1 MNVLQ
6 KLGPGLL
13 YAGAAIGVSHLVQS
27 TTAGAKFGLT
37 LIWAVVIANIIKY
50 PIFEFGVRYAK
61 VKQENLLVGYRS
73 LGKWAIILFAL
84 ITLGTMFAIQAA
96 VTIVTAGLFEEVFSL
111 SWSNAIWSS
120 IILLLSAIVLGVGK
134 YRLLDKLIK
143 VIIITL
149 SLTTVITLV
158 VALFKSP
165 SFEWGHF
172 EFSNTLHIGF
182 LIALIGWMPAPFD
195 VTVWQSIWVV
205 EKNKLEGGKLSLK
218 DGLFDFKVGFW
229 GAAIL
234 AVIFLLLGALI
245 LFGSGE
251 EISPKSAVF
260 ARQMIHIFTE
270 NLGTWSYPIV
280 ALAALTTM
288 FSTTITCLDAFPRV
302 LSEISKEFRSNED
315 QSSSRYYWIWM
326 AVVAIGAVLVIAFLT
341 TSMRQ
346 MVNVATIISFV
357 TAPVIAIMNYKLIF
371 NKRFPKEHQPGPFL
385 KYLSW
390 IGITFFIVFS
400 LYYLI
405 LLMQ

>member
-1 MNVLQ
+1 MNLLRI
-6 KLGPGLL
+6 LGPGLL

-27 TTAGAKFGLT
+27 TTAGARFGLT
-37 LIWAVVIANIIKY
+37 LVWAVIIANIIKY

-61 VKQENLLVGYRS
+61 VKQENLLVGYRA

-111 SWSNAIWSS
+111 SWSNALWSA
-120 IILLLSAIVLGVGK
+120 IILLLSAIVLGIGK
-134 YRLLDKLIK
+134 YRFLDKLIK
-143 VIIITL
+143 IIIITL
-149 SLTTVITLV
+149 SLTTVVTLV
-158 VALFKSP
+158 VAIFKNP
-165 SFEWGHF
+165 SFEWGNF
-172 EFSNTLHIGF
+172 EFSNAIHIGF

-229 GAAIL
+229 GAAVL
-234 AVIFLLLGALI
+234 AVVFLLLGAMI

-251 EISPKSAVF
+251 DISPKSAVF
-260 ARQMIHIFTE
+260 ARQMINIFTD
-270 NLGTWSYPIV
+270 NLGAWSYPIV

-302 LSEISKEFRSNED
+302 LTEISKEVQHNKTNASVH
-315 QSSSRYYWIWM
+315 YWIWM
-326 AVVAIGAVLVIAFLT
+326 TVVAVGAVVVIAFLT

-357 TAPVIAIMNYKLIF
+357 TAPVIAIMNYKLIY
-371 NKRFPKEHQPGPFL
+371 NKSFPKEHQPGPFM

-400 LYYLI
+400 IYYLI
-405 LLMQ
+405 LLL

>member
-1 MNVLQ
+1 MNLFQ

-27 TTAGAKFGLT
+27 TTAGARFGLT

-73 LGKWAIILFAL
+73 LGKWAILLFAL

-111 SWSNAIWSS
+111 SWSNALWSS
-120 IILLLSAIVLGVGK
+120 VILLLSAVVLGIGK

-143 VIIITL
+143 IIIITL
-149 SLTTVITLV
+149 SLTTVITLI
-158 VALFKSP
+158 VALFKNP
-165 SFEWGHF
+165 SFEWGIF

-205 EKNKLEGGKLSLK
+205 EKNKLEGGKLTLK

-234 AVIFLLLGALI
+234 AVVFLLLGALI

-251 EISPKSAVF
+251 KISPKSAVF
-260 ARQMIHIFTE
+260 ARQMINIFTD
-270 NLGTWSYPIV
+270 NLGPWSYPIV
-280 ALAALTTM
+280 AIAALTTM

-302 LSEISKEFRSNED
+302 LSEISKELQERKD
-315 QSSSRYYWIWM
+315 SSLTHYWIWM

-346 MVNVATIISFV
+346 MVTVATIISFV

-371 NKRFPKEHQPGPFL
+371 NKNFPAKHQPGPFL

-400 LYYLI
+400 IYYLI
-405 LLMQ
+405 LLL